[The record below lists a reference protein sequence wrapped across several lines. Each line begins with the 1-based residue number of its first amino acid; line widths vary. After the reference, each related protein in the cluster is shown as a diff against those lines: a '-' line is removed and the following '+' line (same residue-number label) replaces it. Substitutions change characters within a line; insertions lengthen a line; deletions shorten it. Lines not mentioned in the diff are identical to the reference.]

1 MPQGLQQPG
10 VSQQQLLKAHT
21 LRQDIF
27 FLKAKQAEKY
37 RKKPACGGCS
47 GWDREGK
54 ERGAECVPLTIPG
67 TAGKKARKENHFK
80 LGTPLITADLSSP
93 SIKCYHPHSRLDFT
107 ASRSLLAGAK
117 SQLTKSEKTPM
128 TSPDTHQTVG
138 SDVPCPF
145 SSFPSSPLVW
155 LN

>member
-27 FLKAKQAEKY
+27 FLKAEQAEKY

-54 ERGAECVPLTIPG
+54 EQGAECVPLTIPG
-67 TAGKKARKENHFK
+67 TAGKNTCKENHFK
-80 LGTPLITADLSSP
+80 LGTPLITADLL
-93 SIKCYHPHSRLDFT
+93 H
-107 ASRSLLAGAK
+107 
-117 SQLTKSEKTPM
+117 
-128 TSPDTHQTVG
+128 
-138 SDVPCPF
+138 
-145 SSFPSSPLVW
+145 PSSVTIHIQG
-155 LN
+155 